1 MPQTRLARNQRLRGN
16 RQTEL
21 VSEVI
26 PLCRRSGRGVQ
37 CKESMREIRRQDVLK
52 WPPVSRVI
60 QVLAVFLISLASFAQ
75 DPTPPRGRLSLPGRN
90 WGVVLDLTG
99 FTVKIVET
107 KSDGRRY
114 MFAVNETTHVEASLT
129 LESLAPGHRANSCR
143 DSFEKRSKDRA
154 LKIEDVRFSR
164 SGDLDVMQY
173 IIPHFN
179 GSRINHKSIFAC
191 RLYDNAYVDLHVS
204 KNHYETADDP
214 LLEAVI
220 NSMRI
225 EPVHKSSSELIHD
238 ASILYLR
245 HDFKGA
251 IVPYSQ
257 ALELEKL
264 DPKLGKPLW
273 YVLVDNLGMSYG
285 MTGNLQKARET
296 FDYGVSKDP
305 TYPLFYYNLACTYAE
320 MNDVEKASAYLKKAF
335 EYKANAV
342 PGEGMP
348 DPRTDD
354 SFRKLMKNRE
364 FRELAN
370 TLAQSR

>member
-1 MPQTRLARNQRLRGN
+1 
-16 RQTEL
+16 
-21 VSEVI
+21 
-26 PLCRRSGRGVQ
+26 
-37 CKESMREIRRQDVLK
+37 MREIRRQDVLK

>member
-1 MPQTRLARNQRLRGN
+1 
-16 RQTEL
+16 
-21 VSEVI
+21 
-26 PLCRRSGRGVQ
+26 
-37 CKESMREIRRQDVLK
+37 MREIRRRDVLK
-52 WPPVSRVI
+52 WPPVSRAI

-75 DPTPPRGRLSLPGRN
+75 DPTPPRGRLSLPGKN

-114 MFAVNETTHVEASLT
+114 MFAVNETTHVEASLR
-129 LESLAPGHRANSCR
+129 LEKLTAGHPANSCR
-143 DSFEKRSKDRA
+143 DSLEKRSKNQSLRV
-154 LKIEDVRFSR
+154 EEVRFSR
-164 SGDLDVMQY
+164 SGDLEVMQY
-173 IIPHFN
+173 MMAELN
-179 GSRINHKSIFAC
+179 GQRIDHKSIFAC
-191 RLYDNAYVDLHVS
+191 QLYDNTYVDLHVS
-204 KNHYETADDP
+204 KNNYQAADDT
-214 LLEAVI
+214 LFQAVI

-285 MTGNLQKARET
+285 IIGDLQKAKET

-335 EYKANAV
+335 AYKANAI

-354 SFRKLMKNRE
+354 SLKKLMKNRE

>member
-21 VSEVI
+21 VREVI
-26 PLCRRSGRGVQ
+26 PLCRKSGAGVQ
-37 CKESMREIRRQDVLK
+37 CKESMREIRRRDVLK
-52 WPPVSRVI
+52 WPPVSRAI

-75 DPTPPRGRLSLPGRN
+75 DPTPPRGRLSLPGKN

-114 MFAVNETTHVEASLT
+114 MFAVNETTHVEASLR
-129 LESLAPGHRANSCR
+129 LEKLTAGHPANSCR
-143 DSFEKRSKDRA
+143 DSLEKRSKNQSLRV
-154 LKIEDVRFSR
+154 EEVRFSR
-164 SGDLDVMQY
+164 SGDLEVMQY
-173 IIPHFN
+173 MMAELN
-179 GSRINHKSIFAC
+179 GQRIDHKSIFAC
-191 RLYDNAYVDLHVS
+191 QLYDNTYVDLHVS
-204 KNHYETADDP
+204 KNNYQAADDT
-214 LLEAVI
+214 LFQAVI

-285 MTGNLQKARET
+285 IIGDLQKAKET

-335 EYKANAV
+335 AYKANAI

-354 SFRKLMKNRE
+354 SLKKLMKNRE